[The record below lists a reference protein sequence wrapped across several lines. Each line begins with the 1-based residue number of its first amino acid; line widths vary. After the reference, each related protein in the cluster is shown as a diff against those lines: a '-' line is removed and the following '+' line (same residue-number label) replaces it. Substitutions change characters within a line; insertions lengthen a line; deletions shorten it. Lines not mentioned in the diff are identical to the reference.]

1 VDSWGWS
8 IPTFN
13 VANASSGNIVDVAH
27 KLQRD
32 FDDNEVS
39 IDKLFDN
46 FRQEDHNKGYTQ
58 MEYG

>member
-1 VDSWGWS
+1 
-8 IPTFN
+8 